1 MTTRY
6 WPLHGL
12 RITTPHLVLRPM
24 VEADL
29 APLAARL
36 PADVG
41 FDPALPAYAGLE
53 PSAARGIALCQT
65 YWRALGGWRAESWDL
80 LFVVLHSDEVV
91 GVQSLEGSDF
101 LRRRTVETWSFLLPV
116 ARSRGLGKS
125 MRRAVLGLAFDHL
138 GALAAETEALRS
150 NAASIGVSHAVG
162 YLPNGETFHSGGDG
176 IDVMVRMRLTRDRW
190 LESGRSAEV
199 AVSGFDACRPLF
211 GLPLSAP

>member
-12 RITTPHLVLRPM
+12 RVKTPHLGLRPM

-29 APLAARL
+29 SPLAARL

-53 PSAARGIALCQT
+53 PSAARGTAFFQT
-65 YWRALGGWRAESWDL
+65 YWRALGTWRVESWEL
-80 LFVVLHSDEVV
+80 LLVVLQNDEVV

-101 LRRRTVETWSFLLPV
+101 LRRRTVETWSFLLPA
-116 ARSRGLGKS
+116 ARGRGLGKS
-125 MRRAVLGLAFDHL
+125 MRRAVLRLAFDHL

-150 NAASIGVSHAVG
+150 NAASIGVSHAGG
-162 YLPNGETFHSGGDG
+162 YLPNGETFHSGADG
-176 IDVMVRMRLTRDRW
+176 IDVMVRMRLTRERW
-190 LESGRSAEV
+190 LETGGAADVEIT
-199 AVSGFDACRPLF
+199 GFDSCRPLF
-211 GLPLSAP
+211 GIGPG